1 MLLALAT
8 CRYNALAYCCTEASV
23 YDNRRLAVVYPI
35 DKPPSEAMA
44 GIDGTWTGCYRPGC
58 RRIVKLADVVM
69 SLDEVKTVPS
79 KMVLDHQD
87 MINAVSSLNRRY
99 LSELSMA
106 MMGPFIIRKNDCSNV
121 DLCVSL
127 PFDRKLVFSISGH
140 AIYKRKMDRA
150 ATVLRLVRLQR
161 EIQLL

>member
-1 MLLALAT
+1 
-8 CRYNALAYCCTEASV
+8 
-23 YDNRRLAVVYPI
+23 
-35 DKPPSEAMA
+35 
-44 GIDGTWTGCYRPGC
+44 
-58 RRIVKLADVVM
+58 M

-79 KMVLDHQD
+79 KVVLNHQD
-87 MINAVSSLNRRY
+87 TIDAVSSLNRRY

-106 MMGPFIIRKNDCSNV
+106 MIGSFIIRKNDCFNV

-127 PFDRKLVFSISGH
+127 LFDRQLVFSISGH
-140 AIYKRKMDRA
+140 AIYNRKMDRA